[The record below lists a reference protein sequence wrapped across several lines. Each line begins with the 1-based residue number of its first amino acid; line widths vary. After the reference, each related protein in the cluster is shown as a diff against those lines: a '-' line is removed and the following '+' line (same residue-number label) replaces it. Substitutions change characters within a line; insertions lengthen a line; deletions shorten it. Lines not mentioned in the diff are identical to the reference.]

1 MKQEKIKSLQIKNK
15 LLHTKTKEL
24 NKQISLLQNPAK
36 YKIGF
41 LFHYEN
47 EDIKIINI
55 LNCRQ
60 FMSPKASGYV
70 WFYNCYNITNNTI
83 EEYHERF
90 INHWVEKYQLSNQI
104 KLKTKNYKIMKEE
117 KIYLSRKQAA
127 EILGLTPQTIYLY
140 DRKNKIQSFRI
151 GRNARY
157 LKSEIEAL
165 IKKD

>member
-104 KLKTKNYKIMKEE
+104 KLKTKNYKKEFLTRNQTAE
-117 KIYLSRKQAA
+117 LLSVTAQSIYLWDKK
-127 EILGLTPQTIYLY
+127 GKLTSY
-140 DRKNKIQSFRI
+140 KIGTHI
-151 GRNARY
+151 RY
-157 LKSEIEAL
+157 LKSDIDNL
-165 IKKD
+165 IQKRG